1 MASEGAD
8 DTEEVRIRLS
18 DAETYKLRH
27 GSTEK
32 GTYLRIGGLAQEEAV
47 VEECSELETIR
58 G

>member
-32 GTYLRIGGLAQEEAV
+32 GTYLRIGELAQEEAV
-47 VEECSELETIR
+47 VECSELETIR

>member
-27 GSTEK
+27 GSMEK
-32 GTYLRIGGLAQEEAV
+32 GTYLRIGELAQEAV

>member
-1 MASEGAD
+1 MTSEDAD

-27 GSTEK
+27 CSMEQ

-47 VEECSELETIR
+47 VEECSEPGTIR